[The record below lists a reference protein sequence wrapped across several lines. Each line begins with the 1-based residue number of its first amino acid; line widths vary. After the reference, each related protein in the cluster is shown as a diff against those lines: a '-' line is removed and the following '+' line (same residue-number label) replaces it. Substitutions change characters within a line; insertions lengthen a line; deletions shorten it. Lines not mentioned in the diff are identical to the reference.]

1 MNLSLERVVYISQST
16 NPDPALI
23 SLAEILAASDRNNR
37 RDSLTGALLVSGGRF
52 LQVLEGAQQDLNR
65 MLAKLEDDPR
75 HRHMRVLSRTRVDD
89 RLFGQWTMVASRIS
103 PAQQPKMMEIIHL
116 SDTSPTLGAQKM
128 FELVKKQLH

>member
-37 RDSLTGALLVSGGRF
+37 RDRLTGALLVSGGQF

-116 SDTSPTLGAQKM
+116 SDASPTLGAQKI